1 MRQTPKLIVA
11 SGITGVTDIAHAY
24 AALMEH
30 AFEGIAPWMAMAA
43 AETSGWALGI
53 SSVFALL
60 HSIRPIGKAF
70 AKLSGAFMWI
80 DARLEALGNWV
91 ARTAESLLRRML
103 IRVASALRHIGLRL
117 AR

>member
-30 AFEGIAPWMAMAA
+30 AFHGIAPWVATMA
-43 AETSGWALGI
+43 AETGGWALGI

-60 HSIRPIGKAF
+60 HSIRPIGKAL
-70 AKLSGAFMWI
+70 AKLSGAFLWT
-80 DARLEALGNWV
+80 DTSLDALGNWF
-91 ARTAESLLRRML
+91 ARTAESLLRRVL
-103 IRVASALRHIGLRL
+103 IRGASALRHVGLRL